1 MATITNLEAQ
11 TAAQALGE
19 LASQRVPFAL
29 ALKMRRVSRALRERL
44 ADVEAERMKL
54 IEEHGKRDA
63 AGELVRENVSADG
76 QHWTHPM
83 EDGAAFATDY
93 QALMAETFACE
104 GFSVEE
110 LEALGEVTARQLEAL
125 GGLLIED
132 PDGGE
137 GEGE

>member
-1 MATITNLEAQ
+1 MATITNGEALS
-11 TAAQALGE
+11 AAQALQE
-19 LASQRVPFAL
+19 LAGQRVPFAL

-44 ADVEAERMKL
+44 ADVEAERLKL

-83 EDGAAFATDY
+83 EDGAAFAADY

-104 GFSVEE
+104 GFSVDE
-110 LEALGEVTARQLEAL
+110 LAGLQEVTAAQLDAL